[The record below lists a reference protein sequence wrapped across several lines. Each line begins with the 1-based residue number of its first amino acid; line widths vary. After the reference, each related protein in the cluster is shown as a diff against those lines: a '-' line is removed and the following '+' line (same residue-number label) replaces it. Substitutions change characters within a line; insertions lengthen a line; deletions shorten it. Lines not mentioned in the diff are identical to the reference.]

1 MKQQEER
8 TAMQVVYHLGSHST
22 DEERLVRG
30 LLRAKGPLAAQGVI
44 VPGPGR
50 YRPVLRETILKL
62 KGGPASK
69 DVQEVLLD
77 AVVDADHVERLVF
90 SNELFICIPQ
100 KAVTEGAFYPMAAR
114 KVAALSNLFPEA
126 ECEFHMALRNPAT
139 LIPALLGRVEGLT
152 YEQFI
157 GTTDPRQIRWAPV
170 IKRIL
175 AAVPGRQLVLWCNED
190 TPLIWPEVLRGVTG
204 TGDEVP
210 LAADM
215 DVLATIMTEDGLKR
229 LVNYLASHPPV
240 NVDQRR
246 KIVSAFLSKFAKPEE
261 LEVEVALPG
270 WTDDLIEEITDIYD
284 DDVAEIAALPGVR
297 FLAP

>member
-1 MKQQEER
+1 
-8 TAMQVVYHLGSHST
+8 MQVVYHLGAHST

-50 YRPVLRETILKL
+50 YRPVLRETMIKL
-62 KGGPASK
+62 KGAPASRE
-69 DVQEVLLD
+69 VQEVLLD

-100 KAVTEGAFYPMAAR
+100 KAITEGAFYPMAAR
-114 KVAALSNLFPEA
+114 KVAAMSNLFPDD

-139 LIPALLGRVEGLT
+139 LIPALLGRVKGLS
-152 YEQFI
+152 YEEFM
-157 GTTDPRQIRWAPV
+157 GSAEPMQIRWAPV
-170 IKRIL
+170 VQRIL
-175 AAVPGRQLVLWCNED
+175 AAAPGRTLTLWCNED
-190 TPLIWPEVLRGVTG
+190 TPLIWPEVLRSVAGVG
-204 TGDEVP
+204 PDFA
-210 LAADM
+210 LAADT

-229 LVNYLASHPPV
+229 LDSYLASHPPA

-270 WTDDLIEEITDIYD
+270 WTEDLVEEITEAYD
-284 DDVAEIAALPGVR
+284 HDVAEIAAMPGVR

>member
-1 MKQQEER
+1 
-8 TAMQVVYHLGSHST
+8 MQVVYHLGSHST

-50 YRPVLRETILKL
+50 YRPVLRETMLKL
-62 KGGPASK
+62 KGAPASRE
-69 DVQEVLLD
+69 VQEVLLD

-100 KAVTEGAFYPMAAR
+100 KAVMEGTFYPMAAR
-114 KVAALSNLFPEA
+114 KIAALSNLFPDA

-152 YEQFI
+152 YDQFI
-157 GTTDPRQIRWAPV
+157 GSADPRQIRWAPV
-170 IKRIL
+170 VQRIL
-175 AAVPGRQLVLWCNED
+175 AAVPGRQLTLWCNED
-190 TPLIWPEVLRGVTG
+190 TPLIWPEVLRSVAGI
-204 TGDEVP
+204 DVP

-229 LVNYLASHPPV
+229 LENYMVSHPPA
-240 NVDQRR
+240 NIDQRR

-270 WTDDLIEEITDIYD
+270 WTDGLIEEITEIYD
-284 DDVAEIAALPGVR
+284 EDVAEIAAMPGVR